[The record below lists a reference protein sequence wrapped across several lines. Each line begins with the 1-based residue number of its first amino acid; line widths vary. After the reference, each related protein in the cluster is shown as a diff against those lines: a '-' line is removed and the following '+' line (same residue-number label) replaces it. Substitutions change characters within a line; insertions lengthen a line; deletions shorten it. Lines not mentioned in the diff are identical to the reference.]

1 MPVPP
6 HRRRAA
12 SVAIAVLVTAAVVL
26 STGAFVLA
34 NASDG
39 AADPETAART
49 FVEAAAARDGRGLLA
64 ASLPSERDAILA
76 HLPGILEQAQRLG
89 LVGPIDLGAAASADV
104 SARDLRTE
112 SQRVDVDTFRVTVNG
127 GHLQGTWSEEGLPI
141 SPELRRFVVDDLGLD
156 PPVPGESFDV
166 DLAQHP
172 LVLMSVRELGGWHVS
187 LYETVAEHWRVAA
200 AAPETSFGRGPVATG
215 ADTPEAVV
223 SDLFEAGANLDAGRA
238 VALAYP
244 PEMRALY
251 DYAPL
256 FLPASRRDARKA
268 AEDDGFSLTIHD
280 LGLEATGEGRERTVR
295 VTRASATWGA
305 GDQWVRMRYADG
317 CATYE
322 YAPTATAD
330 ATRTERRCDGD
341 VSAPSA
347 ETAAAPFRQVSA
359 FSELGRIFPTFV
371 VLERSGRWFLSPTR
385 TLLGTLEEILTGLHP
400 DQAGDLLD
408 RLGEV
413 WQVYRPE
420 ADEAGSTSPLAALGA
435 TPR

>member
-6 HRRRAA
+6 HRRRAT
-12 SVAIAVLVTAAVVL
+12 SVAIAVLVTVVVVL

-34 NASDG
+34 NGNDG
-39 AADPETAART
+39 AADPETAVRT
-49 FVEAAAARDGRGLLA
+49 FVEAAAARDGRALLA
-64 ASLPSERDAILA
+64 ASLPSERDAIVA

-112 SQRVDVDTFRVTVNG
+112 AQRVDVDTFRVTVTG
-127 GHLQGTWSEEGLPI
+127 GHLQGTWSEDGLPI

-156 PPVPGESFDV
+156 PPTPGESFDV
-166 DLAQHP
+166 DLAQHH
-172 LVLMSVRELGGWHVS
+172 LVLMAVRELGGWHVS
-187 LYETVAEHWRVAA
+187 LYETLAERWRVAA
-200 AAPETSFGRGPVATG
+200 SAPETSFGRGPIATG
-215 ADTPEAVV
+215 ADTPEAAVA
-223 SDLFEAGANLDAGRA
+223 DLLDAGARLDATRA

-256 FLPASRRDARKA
+256 FLPGARRDARQA
-268 AEDDGFSLTIHD
+268 TEDEGFSLTIHD
-280 LGLEATGEGRERTVR
+280 LGLQSTGEGREREVTV
-295 VTRASATWGA
+295 VRASATWGA

-330 ATRTERRCDGD
+330 PTRTERRCDGD
-341 VSAPSA
+341 VSAPSPA
-347 ETAAAPFRQVSA
+347 TAAAPFRQATA
-359 FSELGRIFPTFV
+359 FSEVGRIFPTFV

-385 TLLGTLEEILTGLHP
+385 TVLGTLEEIMAGLRP
-400 DQAGDLLD
+400 DQAADLLD
-408 RLGEV
+408 RLGDL

-420 ADEAGSTSPLAALGA
+420 VDDTGSSSPLAALGPA
-435 TPR
+435 PR